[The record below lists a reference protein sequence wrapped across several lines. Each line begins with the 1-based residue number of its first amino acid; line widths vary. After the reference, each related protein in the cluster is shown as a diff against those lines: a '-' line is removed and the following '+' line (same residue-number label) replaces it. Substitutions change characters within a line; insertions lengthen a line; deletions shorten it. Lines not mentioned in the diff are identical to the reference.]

1 MSVSSTDVLPPSQKG
16 KFEEKQR
23 HYKLFAGEYTLEMI
37 NIQTPLIKP
46 TGYATVLLGGIRWVQ
61 KTLPCVRSIDV
72 FCRQI

>member
-46 TGYATVLLGGIRWVQ
+46 TAYAT
-61 KTLPCVRSIDV
+61 
-72 FCRQI
+72 